1 MRPSRCVFLL
11 LALAGLFGNRVLS
24 LETAIESA
32 PRAKA
37 ARDSHEV
44 HTAAAAAAALDAS
57 SHQRGGD
64 GSRELDVAARVAA
77 RWPKPSGRKQPVA
90 TAALDGSE
98 ADDASSRGSWG
109 FDRSAGGEG
118 GRDPRARGWQSGVR
132 KPRQSETATFFN
144 SLDENSDGVL
154 AENEIREFVGYVG
167 GSSLDDNSEI
177 LGGVST
183 VMGRLDTDSDK
194 GIGLKEL
201 SSWINRL
208 GPMLTVEE
216 AADWVSHAV
225 QLPREVAEAFRSN
238 SISAYDFPEL
248 VEDNGAG
255 LYDLGIKRKF
265 RKRIVKAIEVRLLGL
280 GDEPPLPVLHP
291 PSYLGGGKARIEWS
305 AGGADDVASVSGSS
319 SFVFVDSGLS
329 PGKTYVYRV
338 RAWNLIGHSEAP
350 TAHVT
355 TPPVRSLW
363 TKPWR
368 LISPWWPTG
377 NSSAASSRSAASP
390 AASGLQEPEGMGEPS
405 SVTRTAGPTEAGF
418 SDRGGLGGA
427 KAEEGGQVLGWG
439 WRDVFGA
446 TWSVLSWGGWAVMA
460 VVKVLHAILALAM
473 LQANLTRLRAA
484 YGHGG
489 TGAAVRRNWAAALV
503 WRLNHLFTSNTVISA
518 VVRSLNEKLERVIGL
533 PPVTPPS
540 AGGQGLRRQNRTR
553 NLRTVGGGG
562 GETGRRR
569 GRFDSLPAGSGRDD
583 WGGGRGGLSRIDEQ
597 DYSGL
602 GVGDYGR
609 RRDSYSSRRWRG
621 GYQQV
626 GDGRSPPSTSGR
638 SSGTN
643 AVADDDEN
651 EPWYCDRS
659 TERSGTGTG
668 AASPVDPPPVER
680 KRWFSWGKGVPAG
693 GGNVGGGTID
703 ANPRAGMPAGEEG
716 DRWRGSGDEAE
727 SFDGYGDDAQ
737 EFSDGGVSDEFPW
750 DGDSAEDVGEVE
762 MRPSLERSGS
772 SLDLR
777 RALPHFR
784 SVSVGRLALGLK
796 KGEPSGRDGWR
807 KEFDAA
813 EACFSCRKPF
823 KTITRQRHHC
833 NRCHRVFC
841 AKHGYTAHLKGTVCT
856 IPGGCICDVC
866 LESVAGGEGDGAK
879 HEARTT
885 QRRLFKAGS
894 EGGAASV
901 TSTGSEGGGSAKG
914 RRFEWGR
921 STSFGGQLRRRRRA
935 APSDQPASERKDDDE
950 GPFSETVTGAGDD
963 GLGGGGGAT
972 DRDYNPPPN
981 SGRYTVAKGSAVP
994 VSSSETPL
1002 RIASVRALTAS
1013 PSADGSSPAA
1023 AAAGDGG
1030 GGGRGSAES
1039 FSVDPRRVGWGVFGT
1054 RRRITR

>member
-1 MRPSRCVFLL
+1 MRPSRYFLLL
-11 LALAGLFGNRVLS
+11 LALTGLSGSRVLS
-24 LETAIESA
+24 LETAVESA

-37 ARDSHEV
+37 ARDSHGV
-44 HTAAAAAAALDAS
+44 HTAAAAALDAS
-57 SHQRGGD
+57 GLDASSQQGGGD
-64 GSRELDVAARVAA
+64 GRRELDVAARVAA

-90 TAALDGSE
+90 TAASDGGE

-118 GRDPRARGWQSGVR
+118 GGDARARGWQSGVR

-291 PSYLGGGKARIEWS
+291 PSYLGGGKA
-305 AGGADDVASVSGSS
+305 DDVASVSGSS

-355 TPPVRSLW
+355 TPPVHSLW

-377 NSSAASSRSAASP
+377 NSSAASSSSTASP
-390 AASGLQEPEGMGEPS
+390 AASGLQEPEGMGGSS
-405 SVTRTAGPTEAGF
+405 SVARTAGPAEAGF
-418 SDRGGLGGA
+418 VDRGGLGGTT
-427 KAEEGGQVLGWG
+427 AEEGGQPSGWG

-460 VVKVLHAILALAM
+460 VVKVLHAMLALAM

-503 WRLNHLFTSNTVISA
+503 WKLNHLFTSNTVISA

-553 NLRTVGGGG
+553 SFRTVGGGG
-562 GETGRRR
+562 GGGGSETGRRR

-609 RRDSYSSRRWRG
+609 RRDSNSSRRWRG
-621 GYQQV
+621 GYPPA

-638 SSGTN
+638 SSGTH
-643 AVADDDEN
+643 AVVDDEES

-659 TERSGTGTG
+659 TERSATGTG
-668 AASPVDPPPVER
+668 AASPVNPPPVER
-680 KRWFSWGKGVPAG
+680 KRWFGWGKGVPAEG
-693 GGNVGGGTID
+693 GSVGEGAID
-703 ANPRAGMPAGEEG
+703 AGPRAGMPAGEEG
-716 DRWRGSGDEAE
+716 DRLRGSGDEVE

-737 EFSDGGVSDEFPW
+737 ELSDGGISDGFPW

-807 KEFDAA
+807 KEFHAA
-813 EACFSCRKPF
+813 GACFSCRKPF

-866 LESVAGGEGDGAK
+866 LESVVGVEGDGAT

-885 QRRLFKAGS
+885 QQRRLFKADS

-901 TSTGSEGGGSAKG
+901 MSTGSEGGGSANG
-914 RRFEWGR
+914 RRFGWGR

-935 APSDQPASERKDDDE
+935 APSDQSASEKKDDDE
-950 GPFSETVTGAGDD
+950 GPFSETVTGAEDD

-972 DRDYNPPPN
+972 DRDYDPPPN
-981 SGRYTVAKGSAVP
+981 SARSKAAKRSAVP

-1023 AAAGDGG
+1023 AAGD

-1039 FSVDPRRVGWGVFGT
+1039 FSLDPRRVGRGVFGT

>member
-1 MRPSRCVFLL
+1 
-11 LALAGLFGNRVLS
+11 
-24 LETAIESA
+24 
-32 PRAKA
+32 
-37 ARDSHEV
+37 
-44 HTAAAAAAALDAS
+44 
-57 SHQRGGD
+57 
-64 GSRELDVAARVAA
+64 
-77 RWPKPSGRKQPVA
+77 
-90 TAALDGSE
+90 
-98 ADDASSRGSWG
+98 
-109 FDRSAGGEG
+109 
-118 GRDPRARGWQSGVR
+118 
-132 KPRQSETATFFN
+132 
-144 SLDENSDGVL
+144 
-154 AENEIREFVGYVG
+154 
-167 GSSLDDNSEI
+167 
-177 LGGVST
+177 
-183 VMGRLDTDSDK
+183 
-194 GIGLKEL
+194 
-201 SSWINRL
+201 
-208 GPMLTVEE
+208 MLTVEE

-355 TPPVRSLW
+355 TPPAHSLW

-377 NSSAASSRSAASP
+377 NSSAASSSSAASP
-390 AASGLQEPEGMGEPS
+390 AASGLQEAEGVGGPS
-405 SVTRTAGPTEAGF
+405 SVARTAGPAEAGF
-418 SDRGGLGGA
+418 VDRGGLGGA
-427 KAEEGGQVLGWG
+427 KAEEGGQALVWG

-446 TWSVLSWGGWAVMA
+446 TWSMLSWGGWAVMA
-460 VVKVLHAILALAM
+460 VVKVLHAMLALAM

-503 WRLNHLFTSNTVISA
+503 WKLNHLFTSNTVISA

-553 NLRTVGGGG
+553 SFRTVGGGGG
-562 GETGRRR
+562 GETGRRK
-569 GRFDSLPAGSGRDD
+569 GRFDSLPAGPSRDD

-621 GYQQV
+621 GYPQAR
-626 GDGRSPPSTSGR
+626 DGRSPPSASGR
-638 SSGTN
+638 SRLTSSPSSVLARQRHQDEEARHRQSDRRRRGPPARYYGEESRRGRGGRSAEPSPEPNRYGVRGGAYVRGGDGGGPQQQLQPQPQQPQQQQHTRSMSSSSREEGVPHSSNGSLGSSASSLASLPSLRRRPPPSPPAYSGTH
-643 AVADDDEN
+643 AVADNDEN
-651 EPWYCDRS
+651 EPWYCGRS

-680 KRWFSWGKGVPAG
+680 KRWFGWGKGVPAAGGSLG
-693 GGNVGGGTID
+693 GGGID
-703 ANPRAGMPAGEEG
+703 ADPRAGMPAGEEG
-716 DRWRGSGDEAE
+716 DRWRGSGDEVE

-737 EFSDGGVSDEFPW
+737 EVFDDGISDGFPW
-750 DGDSAEDVGEVE
+750 DGDSPEDVGEVE

-841 AKHGYTAHLKGTVCT
+841 AKHGYIAHLKGTVCT

-866 LESVAGGEGDGAK
+866 LESVAGGEGDGAR

-885 QRRLFKAGS
+885 PRRLFKAGS

-901 TSTGSEGGGSAKG
+901 TSTGSEGGGSTKG

-935 APSDQPASERKDDDE
+935 APSNKSANESKHDDE
-950 GPFSETVTGAGDD
+950 GPLSETVTGAGDG
-963 GLGGGGGAT
+963 GLVGGGGAT

-981 SGRYTVAKGSAVP
+981 SGRFTAAKRPAVP

-1023 AAAGDGG
+1023 AAGDGG

-1039 FSVDPRRVGWGVFGT
+1039 FSPDPRRVGWGVFGT